1 MKSNNT
7 DHRTDQQIAYVD
19 QSHNFLCEAGEVL
32 GLPMPEYRY
41 AVPQRVRE
49 VAEALAEAVDALD
62 EGTIIGG
69 SHMHE
74 KLKRALGSALW
85 RERQA

>member
-1 MKSNNT
+1 
-7 DHRTDQQIAYVD
+7 
-19 QSHNFLCEAGEVL
+19 
-32 GLPMPEYRY
+32 MPEYRY

-49 VAEALAEAVDALD
+49 VAEALVEAVDALD